1 MGSNYE
7 LDSSMSGIQIFD
19 YLQDRLKSQE
29 ISATK
34 YETLSD
40 SLKQAMKDKIL
51 LPGSNLPSERK
62 LAELLGVSRVTV
74 RNSIDKLVLE
84 GLLVRRQGARTFVAQ
99 KVGKQ
104 ISNLIGFSEDMK
116 SRGLTP
122 GVNLISAQKT
132 LATDLECEK
141 LELELGE
148 EVVRLRRVRLAND
161 RPIALEI
168 AVFPVSIVKSALDE
182 MLFSTL
188 RSRCIA
194 STSGKPLRD
203 NGCFRR
209 VSLNLVNS
217 FSTLEVRKSISTS
230 TSRAL
235 ISATILSK

>member
-1 MGSNYE
+1 
-7 LDSSMSGIQIFD
+7 MSGIQIFD

-104 ISNLIGFSEDMK
+104 ISI
-116 SRGLTP
+116 
-122 GVNLISAQKT
+122 
-132 LATDLECEK
+132 
-141 LELELGE
+141 
-148 EVVRLRRVRLAND
+148 
-161 RPIALEI
+161 
-168 AVFPVSIVKSALDE
+168 
-182 MLFSTL
+182 
-188 RSRCIA
+188 
-194 STSGKPLRD
+194 
-203 NGCFRR
+203 
-209 VSLNLVNS
+209 
-217 FSTLEVRKSISTS
+217 
-230 TSRAL
+230 
-235 ISATILSK
+235 